1 MVGRSETKKGGDAEG
16 DFCRTRDRESIPC
29 RPCAKSLI

>member
-16 DFCRTRDRESIPC
+16 DFVALGIVSRSRVDRARS
-29 RPCAKSLI
+29 R